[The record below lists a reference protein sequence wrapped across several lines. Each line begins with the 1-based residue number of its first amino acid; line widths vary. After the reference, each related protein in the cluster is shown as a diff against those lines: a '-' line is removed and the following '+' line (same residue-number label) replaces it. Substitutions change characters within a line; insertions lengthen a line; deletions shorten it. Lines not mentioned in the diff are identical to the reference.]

1 MKGKRRV
8 SRSQMWRKAAWAA
21 QEAQRRK
28 APRRRSLLWDQVVG
42 MGDGCIKGSGQM
54 HTHER
59 VANATRVR
67 EAACTFANLQGFRM
81 LKCRSTALRTSQ
93 TTRVNS

>member
-1 MKGKRRV
+1 
-8 SRSQMWRKAAWAA
+8 MWRKAAWAA

-54 HTHER
+54 HT
-59 VANATRVR
+59 R
-67 EAACTFANLQGFRM
+67 E
-81 LKCRSTALRTSQ
+81 
-93 TTRVNS
+93 